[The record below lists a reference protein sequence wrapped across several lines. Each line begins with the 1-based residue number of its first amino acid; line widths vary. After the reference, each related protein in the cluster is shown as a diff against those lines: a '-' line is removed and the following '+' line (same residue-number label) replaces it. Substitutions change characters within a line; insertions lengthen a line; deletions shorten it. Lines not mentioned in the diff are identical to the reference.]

1 MLGFHDRPSEVEVF
15 SFFLAREL
23 GKTVAEIEQ
32 MSHAEYVRWQG
43 YFTAKHA
50 IENKR
55 PA

>member
-1 MLGFHDRPSEVEVF
+1 MLGFHDRPSDVDVF
-15 SFFLAREL
+15 VFFLASQL
-23 GKTVAEIEQ
+23 GKTVAEIEL
-32 MSHAEYVRWQG
+32 MPHAEYVRWRG